1 MNRKFIQI
9 TALVLAGL
17 MVLGVF
23 VGVMNS
29 IAYKIIVFGADKR
42 INF

>member
-1 MNRKFIQI
+1 MNKKFVQI

-23 VGVMNS
+23 VGVINS
-29 IAYKIIVFGADKR
+29 IA
-42 INF
+42 

>member
-1 MNRKFIQI
+1 MNKKFVQI

-23 VGVMNS
+23 GVMNS
-29 IAYKIIVFGADKR
+29 IA
-42 INF
+42 